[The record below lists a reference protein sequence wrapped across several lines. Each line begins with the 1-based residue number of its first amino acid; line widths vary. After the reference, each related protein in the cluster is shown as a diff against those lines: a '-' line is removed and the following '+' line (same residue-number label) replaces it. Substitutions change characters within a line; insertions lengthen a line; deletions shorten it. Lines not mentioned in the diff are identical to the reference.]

1 MARLTILTPQEI
13 DTLYAIPSLDNEE
26 RSFLFSLDEIDR
38 AILDSLENNT
48 ARKVDYIL
56 QLGFYRAIGNFFLFN
71 FQTVKADVEFIM
83 QLYFPGEPFPK
94 KQVSKNHHYQNRCA
108 VMNQFGLRDA
118 DAGFQSQLLKEAK
131 ALAKRHVLSRFVL
144 EELLSYCQLQNVLR
158 PAYSSLQK
166 IVSIALRE
174 ERKRLVTKL
183 YTDADKGLRG
193 QLDRLLANDELFY
206 NLTLLKKDQKDF
218 STTEIKKSVAKQKL
232 VIGIYRESQLLM
244 PKLGISEQN
253 IIYYANLAEFYSI
266 QKLRRFADKNLVRLY
281 LLCYAHHRFLKIND
295 HLVSSLIQKMTKYSD
310 GADDY
315 QRSKVELMETIDTQ
329 LRKQASQVMAINIDA
344 LIPDDQVRAKAFEVV
359 PLEGYKQF
367 LKDFNKPNLDRD
379 FYRWQYYGEIA
390 LTVKKNLRPLFK
402 ALDFSC
408 TNDGLTQAVAFLR
421 RHLDSGQPFRDYRY
435 QEVPMEFFPKSLKK
449 FLTYKV
455 SIDGLSVKKVDGDRY
470 ECMVYHQLKLGIAN
484 TAVFIKDSQGYCALE
499 DDLIDLDEWTQ
510 NKEKILQEL
519 NMPLLSMDIV
529 DMLNQFEANMKV
541 KYGQVNNAIRSGEN
555 PNLKTHYNKQGELL
569 KWTLPY
575 VRLDDGMN
583 NPFYEKLH
591 VSGIGDIL
599 KFTALTTGFMK
610 AFTHLQP
617 KYAKLSPDPE
627 VIHACVI
634 ANATGIEAKR
644 MKEIS
649 DIKESD
655 LERVGKNHVRYQ
667 TLYAAN
673 DLIMNH
679 TAKLPIF
686 AEYNL
691 ADYGVHASVDGQKLV
706 TKYHTIKSR
715 YGKKY
720 FGMLKGVVLFS
731 LIANHLP
738 LCLKVIGANQHE
750 SHFLLDIVESNTSDV
765 EIVAVSGDMHSIN
778 RVNFALMYLF
788 GYRFMPRFTQLQD
801 KSDNNLV
808 CFDELDN
815 YKQHIIKPSKKVDK
829 ALIIKE
835 WDNVLRILASLALK
849 KTTQSTIVSKLSSYK
864 KTSPALK
871 ALIAFDEIIM
881 TDYLLDYIDSK
892 EIREVVQGSLNRGES
907 YHQLSSTIAK
917 VSGGRMLSGKTEIEL
932 DINADSIRLIA
943 NAVIFYN
950 ATLLS
955 GLYQHYQSINPEM
968 AKEILRF
975 SPVAW
980 QHINFIG
987 KYEFYNRGDV
997 LNIQEVIKKF
1007 TDVFKID
1014 ISSVSLM

>member
-1 MARLTILTPQEI
+1 VPLKTTLSKDIKAHGTIDHFDLARNRHAVC
-13 DTLYAIPSLDNEE
+13 DTSLDDEE
-26 RSFLFSLDEIDR
+26 RSFLFSLDEVDR
-38 AILDSLENNT
+38 AILDSLENDT

-56 QLGFYRAIGNFFLFN
+56 QLGFYRAIGTFFLFS
-71 FQTVKADVEFIM
+71 FQKVKADVEFIL

-131 ALAKRHVLSRFVL
+131 ALAKRPVLSRFVW

-158 PAYSSLQK
+158 PAYSSLQN

-183 YTDADKGLRG
+183 YTDTDKGLRG

-218 STTEIKKSVAKQKL
+218 STTEIKKSVAKQQL

-253 IIYYANLAEFYSI
+253 IIYYANLAQFYSI
-266 QKLRRFADKNLVRLY
+266 QKLRRFADKNRVRLY

-295 HLVSSLIQKMTKYSD
+295 HLVSSLIQKMTKYAD

-315 QRSKVELMETIDTQ
+315 QRSKIELMETVDLQ

-344 LIPDDQVRAKAFEVV
+344 RIPDDQVHAKAFEVI
-359 PLEGYKQF
+359 PLEGYQQF

-379 FYRWQYYGEIA
+379 FYRWQYYGKIA

-421 RHLDSGQPFRDYRY
+421 RHLEGNQSFRDYRY
-435 QEVPMEFFPKSLKK
+435 QDVPMDFCPQALRK
-449 FLTYKV
+449 FLAYKV
-455 SIDGLSVKKVDGDRY
+455 SIDGQPPVKKVDGDRY
-470 ECMVYHQLKLGIAN
+470 ESMVYHQLKQGIAN
-484 TAVFIKDSQGYCALE
+484 TAVFIKDSHGYCALE
-499 DDLIDLDEWTQ
+499 DDLIDLDNWTQ
-510 NKEKILQEL
+510 NKDKILKEL
-519 NMPLLSMDIV
+519 NMPLLSMDV
-529 DMLNQFEANMKV
+529 EDLLTQFEANMKV
-541 KYGQVNNAIRSGEN
+541 KYGQVNHAIRSGEN
-555 PNLKTHYNKQGELL
+555 TSLKTHYNKQGELL

-599 KFTALTTGFMK
+599 KFTALASGFMK

-649 DIKESD
+649 DINESD

-691 ADYGVHASVDGQKLV
+691 ADYGVHASVDGQKLA

-715 YGKKY
+715 YAKKY
-720 FGMLKGVVLFS
+720 FGMLKGGVRR
-731 LIANHLP
+731 
-738 LCLKVIGANQHE
+738 C
-750 SHFLLDIVESNTSDV
+750 
-765 EIVAVSGDMHSIN
+765 
-778 RVNFALMYLF
+778 R
-788 GYRFMPRFTQLQD
+788 
-801 KSDNNLV
+801 
-808 CFDELDN
+808 
-815 YKQHIIKPSKKVDK
+815 
-829 ALIIKE
+829 
-835 WDNVLRILASLALK
+835 
-849 KTTQSTIVSKLSSYK
+849 
-864 KTSPALK
+864 
-871 ALIAFDEIIM
+871 
-881 TDYLLDYIDSK
+881 
-892 EIREVVQGSLNRGES
+892 
-907 YHQLSSTIAK
+907 
-917 VSGGRMLSGKTEIEL
+917 
-932 DINADSIRLIA
+932 
-943 NAVIFYN
+943 
-950 ATLLS
+950 
-955 GLYQHYQSINPEM
+955 
-968 AKEILRF
+968 
-975 SPVAW
+975 
-980 QHINFIG
+980 
-987 KYEFYNRGDV
+987 
-997 LNIQEVIKKF
+997 
-1007 TDVFKID
+1007 
-1014 ISSVSLM
+1014 

>member
-206 NLTLLKKDQKDF
+206 NLTLLKRDQKDF

-344 LIPDDQVRAKAFEVV
+344 LIPDDQVRAKAFEIV

-367 LKDFNKPNLDRD
+367 LKDFNKPNLNRD

-421 RHLDSGQPFRDYRY
+421 RHLDSGQPFQDYRY
-435 QEVPMEFFPKSLKK
+435 QEVPMEFCPKSLKK

-455 SIDGLSVKKVDGDRY
+455 SIDGLSVKKVNGDRY

-499 DDLIDLDEWTQ
+499 DDLIDLNDWTQ
-510 NKEKILQEL
+510 NKEKILKEL
-519 NMPLLSMDIV
+519 NMPLLSMDIE

-541 KYGQVNNAIRSGEN
+541 KYGQVNQAIRSGEN
-555 PNLKTHYNKQGELL
+555 SSLKTHYNKQGELL

-575 VRLDDGMN
+575 VRLEDGMN

-599 KFTALTTGFMK
+599 KFTALATGFMK

-765 EIVAVSGDMHSIN
+765 EIVAV
-778 RVNFALMYLF
+778 
-788 GYRFMPRFTQLQD
+788 
-801 KSDNNLV
+801 
-808 CFDELDN
+808 
-815 YKQHIIKPSKKVDK
+815 
-829 ALIIKE
+829 
-835 WDNVLRILASLALK
+835 LRILINLN
-849 KTTQSTIVSKLSSYK
+849 
-864 KTSPALK
+864 
-871 ALIAFDEIIM
+871 
-881 TDYLLDYIDSK
+881 TDSD
-892 EIREVVQGSLNRGES
+892 R
-907 YHQLSSTIAK
+907 T
-917 VSGGRMLSGKTEIEL
+917 
-932 DINADSIRLIA
+932 
-943 NAVIFYN
+943 
-950 ATLLS
+950 
-955 GLYQHYQSINPEM
+955 
-968 AKEILRF
+968 
-975 SPVAW
+975 
-980 QHINFIG
+980 
-987 KYEFYNRGDV
+987 
-997 LNIQEVIKKF
+997 
-1007 TDVFKID
+1007 
-1014 ISSVSLM
+1014 